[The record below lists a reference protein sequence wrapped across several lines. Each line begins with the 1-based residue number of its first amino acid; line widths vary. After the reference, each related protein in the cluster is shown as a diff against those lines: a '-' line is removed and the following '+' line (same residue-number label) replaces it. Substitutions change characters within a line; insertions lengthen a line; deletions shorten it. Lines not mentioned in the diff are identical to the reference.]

1 LTGNRASRST
11 IVERLA
17 RELADDIAEGAL
29 APGVKLDEQ
38 ALALRFGVSR
48 TPVRETL
55 NRLASSGLVEKR
67 PHRGVVV
74 ANVTLERLLQMFEVM
89 TELEGA
95 CARFAAERM
104 SAVEKRALVDLHRAS
119 RVEVEAGDLDGYDSA
134 NRQFHRSI
142 YEGGRNPFL
151 VETTL
156 DMRRRL
162 QPFRRAQFR
171 LEGRLASSHAE
182 HQIVVEAIRAGDG
195 EAAYRSM
202 RAHILAVKDA
212 YRSFASLADVPG
224 PAPARLPELELAP
237 EH

>member
-1 LTGNRASRST
+1 MSTASRGRST
-11 IVERLA
+11 LVERLTQT
-17 RELADDIAEGAL
+17 LADDIADGAL
-29 APGVKLDEQ
+29 APGAKLDEQ
-38 ALALRFGVSR
+38 TLAARFGVSR

-55 NRLASSGLVEKR
+55 SRLASSGLVEKR

-74 ANVTLERLLQMFEVM
+74 ANVTLERLVQMFEVM
-89 TELEGA
+89 TELEGS

-104 SAVEKRALVDLHRAS
+104 SAAEKHALDQLHRAS
-119 RVEVEAGDLDGYDSA
+119 LAHVRAGDLDAYDSA
-134 NRQFHRSI
+134 NRHFHRSI

-156 DMRRRL
+156 EMRRRL

-171 LEGRLASSHAE
+171 VEGRLASSHAE
-182 HQIVVEAIRAGDG
+182 HQVVVDAIRAADG

-202 RAHILAVKDA
+202 RTHIMAVKDA
-212 YRSFASLADVPG
+212 YRSFAGQAATPESTPIRAL
-224 PAPARLPELELAP
+224 ELELAP

>member
-1 LTGNRASRST
+1 MSTDGQGRAT
-11 IVERLA
+11 LVERLA
-17 RELADDIAEGAL
+17 QELADDIADGLL

-55 NRLASSGLVEKR
+55 SRLASSGLVEKR

-89 TELEGA
+89 TELEGS

-104 SAVEKRALVDLHRAS
+104 SAAEKRALVELHDKSRAHVLAS
-119 RVEVEAGDLDGYDSA
+119 DIDAYDAA
-134 NRQFHRSI
+134 NRHFHRSI

-171 LEGRLASSHAE
+171 LDGRLASSHAE
-182 HQIVVEAIRAGDG
+182 HQIVVDAISEADG

-202 RAHILAVKDA
+202 RTHIMAVKDA
-212 YRSFASLADVPG
+212 YRSFAGQTAMAVPT
-224 PAPARLPELELAP
+224 PARVLELELAP

>member
-1 LTGNRASRST
+1 MSSGSAGRLT
-11 IVERLA
+11 IVERLTQA
-17 RELADDIAEGAL
+17 IADDIADGAL

-38 ALALRFGVSR
+38 ALARRFGVSR

-55 NRLASSGLVEKR
+55 SRLASSGLVEKR

-89 TELEGA
+89 TELEGS

-104 SAVEKRALVDLHRAS
+104 ATAEKQALAALHQAS
-119 RVEVEAGDLDGYDSA
+119 LAQVEAGDLDGYDAA

-171 LEGRLASSHAE
+171 LDGRLASSHAE
-182 HQIVVEAIRAGDG
+182 HQIVVEAIRAADG

-212 YRSFASLADVPG
+212 YRSFASLAASLPT
-224 PAPARLPELELAP
+224 APVRLEELELAP

>member
-1 LTGNRASRST
+1 MTARRTARVTL
-11 IVERLA
+11 VERLA
-17 RELADDIAEGAL
+17 QALADDIAEGAL
-29 APGVKLDEQ
+29 APGARLDEQ
-38 ALALRFGVSR
+38 ALAQRFGVSR

-55 NRLASSGLVEKR
+55 HRLAASGLVEAR

-104 SAVEKRALVDLHRAS
+104 SAGEKRALAGLHKESHAF
-119 RVEVEAGDLDGYDSA
+119 VEAGDIDAYETA
-134 NRQFHRSI
+134 NRQFHKAI

-151 VETTL
+151 VETTQ

-162 QPFRRAQFR
+162 APFRRAQFR

-182 HQIVVEAIRAGDG
+182 HRIVLEAIRTGDG

-212 YRSFASLADVPG
+212 YRSFAGHAHDVRS
-224 PAPARLPELELAP
+224 PAPAIEPELVP
-237 EH
+237 DY

>member
-1 LTGNRASRST
+1 MTSPRVTL
-11 IVERLA
+11 VERLTQA
-17 RELADDIAEGAL
+17 IADDIAEGAL

-55 NRLASSGLVEKR
+55 NRLATSGLVEKR

-74 ANVTLERLLQMFEVM
+74 ANLGLERLLQMFEVM
-89 TELEGA
+89 TELEGS

-104 SAVEKRALVDLHRAS
+104 SAKEKRELVALHQAS
-119 RVEVEAGDLDGYDSA
+119 WAHVEAGHLDGYEAA
-134 NRQFHRSI
+134 NREFHRTV

-156 DMRRRL
+156 EMRRRL
-162 QPFRRAQFR
+162 APFRRAQFR
-171 LEGRLASSHAE
+171 LEGRLAASFAE
-182 HQIVVEAIRAGDG
+182 HQIVVEAIRSSDG
-195 EAAYRSM
+195 ERAYHAM
-202 RAHILAVKDA
+202 RVHIMAVKDA
-212 YRSFASLADVPG
+212 YRSFAGAGEPRDPQQPL
-224 PAPARLPELELAP
+224 RLELELAP

>member
-1 LTGNRASRST
+1 MSSNGGGRST
-11 IVERLA
+11 LVERLTRA
-17 RELADDIAEGAL
+17 LADDIAEGML

-38 ALALRFGVSR
+38 ALAVRFGVSR

-55 NRLASSGLVEKR
+55 SRLASSGLVEKR

-74 ANVTLERLLQMFEVM
+74 ANVTLERLMQMFEVM
-89 TELEGA
+89 TELEGC

-104 SAVEKRALVDLHRAS
+104 SEAEKRALADLHRAS
-119 RVEVEAGDLDGYDSA
+119 LTEVTADDLDGYDAA
-134 NRQFHRSI
+134 NRRFHRAV

-156 DMRRRL
+156 EMRRRL

-171 LEGRLASSHAE
+171 LDGRLASSHAE
-182 HQIVVEAIRAGDG
+182 HQIVVDAITTGDG
-195 EAAYRSM
+195 DAAYRSM
-202 RAHILAVKDA
+202 RAHIMAVKDA
-212 YRSFASLADVPG
+212 YRSFASLAAAAEATPQRLAE
-224 PAPARLPELELAP
+224 PALTP

>member
-1 LTGNRASRST
+1 MSGRHAGRST
-11 IVERLA
+11 MVERLT
-17 RELADDIAEGAL
+17 RELADAIAEGAL

-38 ALALRFGVSR
+38 ALAARFGVSR

-89 TELEGA
+89 TELEGS

-104 SAVEKRALVDLHRAS
+104 SAVEKRALLALHEAS
-119 RVEVEAGDLDGYDSA
+119 RVEVEAGDLDGYDAA
-134 NRQFHRSI
+134 NRQFHRTI

-182 HQIVVEAIRAGDG
+182 HQIVVAAIGAGDG
-195 EAAYRSM
+195 ETAYRSM

-212 YRSFASLADVPG
+212 YRSFASLAA
-224 PAPARLPELELAP
+224 APAAAPVRLAALELAP

>member
-1 LTGNRASRST
+1 MRGSRVTLVEQLTQT
-11 IVERLA
+11 LT
-17 RELADDIAEGAL
+17 DDIADGAL
-29 APGVKLDEQ
+29 APGAKLDEQ

-74 ANVTLERLLQMFEVM
+74 ANVGLERLLQMFEVM

-104 SAVEKRALVDLHRAS
+104 SAAEKRALVALHRAS
-119 RVEVEAGDLDGYDSA
+119 RGPVEAGDLDAYDAA
-134 NRQFHRSI
+134 NRHFHGTI

-151 VETTL
+151 VETSL

-162 QPFRRAQFR
+162 APFRRAQFR
-171 LEGRLASSHAE
+171 LEGRLESSHAE
-182 HQIVVEAIRAGDG
+182 HQIVVEAIRVGDG

-212 YRSFASLADVPG
+212 YRSFAGAAPERVAAPLSMAD
-224 PAPARLPELELAP
+224 LELAP
-237 EH
+237 DY

>member
-1 LTGNRASRST
+1 MTAAVARVTL
-11 IVERLA
+11 VERLTQQ
-17 RELADDIAEGAL
+17 LADDIADGAL
-29 APGVKLDEQ
+29 APGAKLDEQ
-38 ALALRFGVSR
+38 TLARRFEVSR

-55 NRLASSGLVEKR
+55 SRLASSGLVEKR

-74 ANVTLERLLQMFEVM
+74 ANVPLERLLQMFEVM

-104 SAVEKRALVDLHRAS
+104 SAAEKRALAELHRAS
-119 RVEVEAGDLDGYDSA
+119 LARVEADDRDGYELL
-134 NRQFHRSI
+134 NRAFHRSV

-151 VETTL
+151 VETTQE
-156 DMRRRL
+156 MRRRL
-162 QPFRRAQFR
+162 APFRRAQFR

-182 HQIVVEAIRAGDG
+182 HQIVVEAIRSGDG

-212 YRSFASLADVPG
+212 YRSFAGHG
-224 PAPARLPELELAP
+224 PAAAPVRRELPLELAP
-237 EH
+237 DH

>member
-1 LTGNRASRST
+1 MTTAAAGRATLVDRLTQ
-11 IVERLA
+11 
-17 RELADDIAEGAL
+17 ELADAIADGVL

-38 ALALRFGVSR
+38 ALAARFGVSR

-55 NRLASSGLVEKR
+55 SRLASSGLVEKR

-89 TELEGA
+89 TELEGS

-104 SAVEKRALVDLHRAS
+104 NAQEKRALEQLHRAS
-119 RVEVEAGDLDGYDSA
+119 HAHVRAGDLDAYDAA
-134 NRQFHRSI
+134 NRHFHRSI
-142 YEGGRNPFL
+142 YEGAHNPFL

-156 DMRRRL
+156 ETRRRL

-171 LEGRLASSHAE
+171 IEGRLASSHAE
-182 HQIVVEAIRAGDG
+182 HEVVVGAIRAADG

-202 RAHILAVKDA
+202 RAHIMAVKDA
-212 YRSFASLADVPG
+212 YRSFAGLVAT
-224 PAPARLPELELAP
+224 PAQARARPVVMAVAP